1 MKLQIQEFFAHAKE
15 NKMEF
20 FNEACLQMEL
30 AIFLRARFPEYKV
43 QLERPIT
50 DFGIRSIGGKK
61 EIDICIVD
69 ALGNRLAAIE
79 LKYPK
84 NGQVPETIYS
94 FCKDLEFCENI
105 LGLGFNKALG
115 VLWTSDSKFWNGKA
129 HGIYE
134 LFRGGKPIHG
144 EIDGPTGNKSR
155 KAKIIGHYQAEWKD
169 AYADHRY
176 LCIETLR

>member
-1 MKLQIQEFFAHAKE
+1 MKHQIHEFFAYAKE

-30 AIFLRARFPEYKV
+30 AIYLRARCPEYKV

-69 ALGNRLAAIE
+69 ASENRIAAIE

-94 FCKDLEFCENI
+94 FCKDLEFCENL
-105 LGLGFNKALG
+105 LGVGFNKAFS
-115 VLWTSDSKFWNGKA
+115 VLWTGDDKFWKGKA
-129 HGIYE
+129 QGIYE
-134 LFRGGKPIHG
+134 LFRGGKSIHG
-144 EIDGPTGNKSR
+144 EIVGPTGNKAR
-155 KAKIIGHYQAEWKD
+155 KAKIKGIYQSEWKD

-176 LCIETLR
+176 LCIETLS